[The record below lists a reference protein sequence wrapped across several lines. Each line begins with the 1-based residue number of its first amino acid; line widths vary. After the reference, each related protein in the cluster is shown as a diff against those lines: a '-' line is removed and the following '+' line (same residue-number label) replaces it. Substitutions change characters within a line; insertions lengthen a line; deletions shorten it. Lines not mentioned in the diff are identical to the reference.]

1 MTNDYG
7 RCISY
12 AKVMGTDVNV
22 DRLQSLSSAAARQ
35 FGIAARLIARI
46 ETRPLEDN
54 DRRALDLAHAAR
66 ASSSAAM
73 VLAQVL
79 IEAHQVGL
87 FDVVDR
93 Q

>member
-7 RCISY
+7 RCIGY
-12 AKVMGTDVNV
+12 AEVMGTDVNF
-22 DRLQSLSSAAARQ
+22 DRLQSLFSAAARQ
-35 FGIAARLIARI
+35 FGIAARLIERI
-46 ETRPLEDN
+46 ETRPLKD
-54 DRRALDLAHAAR
+54 DRQALDLAHAAR

-79 IEAHQVGL
+79 IEAHQMGL